1 MFKILIVED
10 TLTIRE
16 EIHDILVMEGYTVF
30 EAENG
35 SIGFEIALKKYPDLI
50 ISDIL
55 MPKLNGFEMYKKLQ
69 NNKTTK
75 LIPLIFLSAK
85 AEKSDIRAG
94 MNLGAEDYL
103 TKPIDVEDLLNTVK
117 IKIDKKLLLAQEII
131 DKTTTISAT
140 LQQQKKEL
148 DNYAQ
153 LISHELKTPLRN
165 ISDMLIWIR
174 EELAHPISS
183 ENSINSIELLENKVE
198 RMELLLIKLE
208 QYKNIRPSSFKKNK
222 INLNTIAKK
231 VIAKLQVP
239 SHIKIEIK
247 NKLPTLFADEIML
260 EKVFEILIQNAL
272 DHIDKKKGLILLACE
287 TTEEDYLFS
296 IKDNGI
302 GIKTK
307 YHEKIFEM
315 FQTIDSNNSTGI
327 GLSIVKKII
336 SYYNG
341 EVKVESKTNKET
353 IFYFSLPKKGTM
365 NALLTSDYLKNKDH
379 DTLSN

>member
-35 SIGFEIALKKYPDLI
+35 SIGFEIALKKHPDLI

-117 IKIDKKLLLAQEII
+117 IKIDKKLLLAQETI
-131 DKTTTISAT
+131 DKTTTISAI

-165 ISDMLIWIR
+165 ISDVLIWIR

-208 QYKNIRPSSFKKNK
+208 QYKNISPSSFKKNK

-365 NALLTSDYLKNKDH
+365 KALLTPDYLKNKDH

>member
-35 SIGFEIALKKYPDLI
+35 SIGFEIALKKHPDLI

-117 IKIDKKLLLAQEII
+117 IKIDKKILLAQEII

-165 ISDMLIWIR
+165 ISDVLIWIR

-183 ENSINSIELLENKVE
+183 ENSINSIELLEKKVE

-208 QYKNIRPSSFKKNK
+208 QYKNISPSSFKKNK
-222 INLNTIAKK
+222 INFNTIAKK

-239 SHIKIEIK
+239 SHIKVEIK

-260 EKVFEILIQNAL
+260 KKVFEILIQNAL
-272 DHIDKKKGLILLACE
+272 DHID
-287 TTEEDYLFS
+287 
-296 IKDNGI
+296 
-302 GIKTK
+302 
-307 YHEKIFEM
+307 
-315 FQTIDSNNSTGI
+315 
-327 GLSIVKKII
+327 
-336 SYYNG
+336 
-341 EVKVESKTNKET
+341 
-353 IFYFSLPKKGTM
+353 
-365 NALLTSDYLKNKDH
+365 
-379 DTLSN
+379 

>member
-16 EIHDILVMEGYTVF
+16 EIHDILVMEGYTIF

-35 SIGFEIALKKYPDLI
+35 SIGFEIALKKHPDLI

-94 MNLGAEDYL
+94 MRLGAEDYL

-117 IKIDKKLLLAQEII
+117 IKIDKKLLLAQETI
-131 DKTTTISAT
+131 DKTTTISAI

-165 ISDMLIWIR
+165 ISDILTWIR

-183 ENSINSIELLENKVE
+183 ENSINSIELLEKKVE
-198 RMELLLIKLE
+198 RMEILLIKLE
-208 QYKNIRPSSFKKNK
+208 QYKNIRSSSFKKNK

-272 DHIDKKKGLILLACE
+272 DHIDKEKGLILLACE

>member
-30 EAENG
+30 DADNG
-35 SIGFEIALKKYPDLI
+35 SIGFEIALKEHPDLI

-69 NNKTTK
+69 NNKITK

-85 AEKSDIRAG
+85 AEKSDIRVG
-94 MNLGAEDYL
+94 MSLGAEDYL

-117 IKIDKKLLLAQEII
+117 IKINKKLLLTQEII
-131 DKTTTISAT
+131 DKTTTISAI

-165 ISDMLIWIR
+165 ISDVLIWIR

-183 ENSINSIELLENKVE
+183 ENSINSIELLEKKVE
-198 RMELLLIKLE
+198 RMELLLVKLE
-208 QYKNIRPSSFKKNK
+208 EYKNIKSSSFKKNK
-222 INLNTIAKK
+222 INLNAIAKK
-231 VIAKLQVP
+231 VIAKLQIP
-239 SHIKIEIK
+239 SHINVEIK
-247 NKLPTLFADEIML
+247 NKLPTLFADEVML

-287 TTEEDYLFS
+287 TTKEDYLFS
-296 IKDNGI
+296 VKDNGV

-307 YHEKIFEM
+307 YYEKIFEM
-315 FQTIDSNNSTGI
+315 FQTIDSTNSTGI

-336 SYYNG
+336 SCYNG
-341 EVKVESKTNKET
+341 EVKVESTTNKET

-365 NALLTSDYLKNKDH
+365 NALSTSDHEDKNH
-379 DTLSN
+379 DTPSS

>member
-35 SIGFEIALKKYPDLI
+35 SIGFEIALKKHPDLI

-117 IKIDKKLLLAQEII
+117 IKIDKKLLLAQETI
-131 DKTTTISAT
+131 DKTTTISAI

-165 ISDMLIWIR
+165 ISDVLIWIR

-208 QYKNIRPSSFKKNK
+208 QYKNISPSSFKKNK

>member
-35 SIGFEIALKKYPDLI
+35 SIGFEIALKKHPDLI

-117 IKIDKKLLLAQEII
+117 IKIDKKILLAQEII

-165 ISDMLIWIR
+165 ISDVLIWIR

-208 QYKNIRPSSFKKNK
+208 QYKNISPSSFKKNK

-239 SHIKIEIK
+239 SHIKVEIK

-365 NALLTSDYLKNKDH
+365 KALLTPDYLKNKDH

>member
-117 IKIDKKLLLAQEII
+117 IKIDKKLLLAQETI
-131 DKTTTISAT
+131 DKTTTISAI

-165 ISDMLIWIR
+165 ISDILIWIR
-174 EELAHPISS
+174 EELAHP
-183 ENSINSIELLENKVE
+183 
-198 RMELLLIKLE
+198 KL
-208 QYKNIRPSSFKKNK
+208 
-222 INLNTIAKK
+222 
-231 VIAKLQVP
+231 
-239 SHIKIEIK
+239 
-247 NKLPTLFADEIML
+247 
-260 EKVFEILIQNAL
+260 
-272 DHIDKKKGLILLACE
+272 
-287 TTEEDYLFS
+287 
-296 IKDNGI
+296 
-302 GIKTK
+302 
-307 YHEKIFEM
+307 
-315 FQTIDSNNSTGI
+315 
-327 GLSIVKKII
+327 
-336 SYYNG
+336 
-341 EVKVESKTNKET
+341 
-353 IFYFSLPKKGTM
+353 
-365 NALLTSDYLKNKDH
+365 
-379 DTLSN
+379 

>member
-35 SIGFEIALKKYPDLI
+35 SIGFEIALKKHPDLI

-117 IKIDKKLLLAQEII
+117 IKIDKKLLLAQETI
-131 DKTTTISAT
+131 DKTTTISAI

-165 ISDMLIWIR
+165 ISDILTWIR

-183 ENSINSIELLENKVE
+183 ENSINSIELLEKKVE
-198 RMELLLIKLE
+198 RMELLLTKLE
-208 QYKNIRPSSFKKNK
+208 QYKNIRSSSFKKNK

>member
-35 SIGFEIALKKYPDLI
+35 SIGFEIALKKHPDLI

-117 IKIDKKLLLAQEII
+117 IKIDKKLLLAQETI
-131 DKTTTISAT
+131 DKTTTISAI

-165 ISDMLIWIR
+165 ISDVLIWIR

-183 ENSINSIELLENKVE
+183 ENSINSIELLEKKVE
-198 RMELLLIKLE
+198 RMEILLIKLE
-208 QYKNIRPSSFKKNK
+208 QYKNIRSSSFKKNK

-247 NKLPTLFADEIML
+247 NKLPTHFADEIML

-272 DHIDKKKGLILLACE
+272 DHIDKEKGLILLACE

>member
-16 EIHDILVMEGYTVF
+16 EIHDVLVMEGYTVF

-35 SIGFEIALKKYPDLI
+35 SIGFEIALKKHPDLI

-117 IKIDKKLLLAQEII
+117 IKIDKKILLAQEII

-165 ISDMLIWIR
+165 ISDILTWTR

-183 ENSINSIELLENKVE
+183 EDSINSIELLEKKVE
-198 RMELLLIKLE
+198 RMELLLTKIE
-208 QYKNIRPSSFKKNK
+208 QYKNIRSSSFKKNK

-239 SHIKIEIK
+239 SHIKVEIK

-296 IKDNGI
+296 VKDNGV

>member
-16 EIHDILVMEGYTVF
+16 EIHDVLVMEGYTVF

-35 SIGFEIALKKYPDLI
+35 SIGFEIALKKHPDLI

-117 IKIDKKLLLAQEII
+117 IKIDKKILLAQEII

-165 ISDMLIWIR
+165 ISDVLIWIR

-183 ENSINSIELLENKVE
+183 ENSINSIELLEKKVE

-208 QYKNIRPSSFKKNK
+208 QYKNISPSSFKKNK

-239 SHIKIEIK
+239 SHIKVEIK

>member
-117 IKIDKKLLLAQEII
+117 IKIDKKLLLAQETI
-131 DKTTTISAT
+131 DKTTTISAI

-165 ISDMLIWIR
+165 ISDILIWIR

-183 ENSINSIELLENKVE
+183 ENSINSIELLEKKVE

-208 QYKNIRPSSFKKNK
+208 QYKNISPSSFKKNK

>member
-1 MFKILIVED
+1 
-10 TLTIRE
+10 
-16 EIHDILVMEGYTVF
+16 
-30 EAENG
+30 
-35 SIGFEIALKKYPDLI
+35 
-50 ISDIL
+50 
-55 MPKLNGFEMYKKLQ
+55 
-69 NNKTTK
+69 
-75 LIPLIFLSAK
+75 
-85 AEKSDIRAG
+85 
-94 MNLGAEDYL
+94 L
-103 TKPIDVEDLLNTVK
+103 TKI
-117 IKIDKKLLLAQEII
+117 
-131 DKTTTISAT
+131 
-140 LQQQKKEL
+140 
-148 DNYAQ
+148 
-153 LISHELKTPLRN
+153 
-165 ISDMLIWIR
+165 
-174 EELAHPISS
+174 
-183 ENSINSIELLENKVE
+183 
-198 RMELLLIKLE
+198 E
-208 QYKNIRPSSFKKNK
+208 QYKNIRSSSFKKNK

-272 DHIDKKKGLILLACE
+272 DHIDKEKGLILLACE

>member
-35 SIGFEIALKKYPDLI
+35 SIGFEIALKKHPDLI

-117 IKIDKKLLLAQEII
+117 IKIDKKILLAQEII

-165 ISDMLIWIR
+165 ISDVLIWIR

-183 ENSINSIELLENKVE
+183 ENSINSIELLEKKVE

-208 QYKNIRPSSFKKNK
+208 QYKNISPSSFKKNK

-239 SHIKIEIK
+239 SHIKVEIK

-315 FQTIDSNNSTGI
+315 FQTIDSNNSTGV

-336 SYYNG
+336 SCYNG
-341 EVKVESKTNKET
+341 EVKVESTTNKET
-353 IFYFSLPKKGTM
+353 VFYFSLPKKGTM
-365 NALLTSDYLKNKDH
+365 NALSTSDHEDKNH
-379 DTLSN
+379 DTPSS

>member
-35 SIGFEIALKKYPDLI
+35 SIGFEIALKKHPDLI

-117 IKIDKKLLLAQEII
+117 IKIDKKILLAQEII
-131 DKTTTISAT
+131 DKTTTISAI

-165 ISDMLIWIR
+165 ISDILIWIR

-208 QYKNIRPSSFKKNK
+208 QYKNISPSSFKKNK

-239 SHIKIEIK
+239 SHIKVEIK

>member
-117 IKIDKKLLLAQEII
+117 IKIDKKLLLAQETI
-131 DKTTTISAT
+131 DKTTTISAI

-165 ISDMLIWIR
+165 ISDILIWIR

-208 QYKNIRPSSFKKNK
+208 QYKNISPSSFKKNK